1 MEITKQCDKCA
12 NTEICKYREE
22 YKRISAAVANLT
34 ICEEIAEGAH
44 SIRKVSDI
52 PYINVIVE
60 CKHFR
65 RAFTVR
71 AYNIDCPIDTP
82 DGVKC
87 TSTAEAVG
95 DIAE

>member
-52 PYINVIVE
+52 PYIDVILD
-60 CKHFR
+60 CKYLR
-65 RAFTVR
+65 RAPNATVKTTNISNGVTE
-71 AYNIDCPIDTP
+71 AYL
-82 DGVKC
+82 
-87 TSTAEAVG
+87 
-95 DIAE
+95 